1 MTAPTL
7 KLSGRLPDPAAD
19 STALVTGASSGIGSD
34 IARSLA
40 RRGHGVTLVA
50 RRKDRL
56 ETLAAELREAYGV
69 RVETLA
75 RDVSDPAARERLASD
90 VEALGLN
97 VEILVN
103 NAGFGTGGRFHE
115 LDLEREVEMIRVN
128 CEAVVALCGAFV
140 PGMVQRGRGA
150 VLNVASTI
158 GFQPVPGE
166 ATYGA
171 TKAFAVSFAEALR
184 SDLVGTGVTV
194 TALCPG
200 PVKTEFMDGPGIE
213 EGASKLP
220 GPMWLDPADVA
231 ERGVRGL
238 ERGKRVVIP
247 GVMNRA
253 GVFAGRHT
261 HRGLLM
267 AVGRKIAA

>member
-1 MTAPTL
+1 MSASLLPFPR
-7 KLSGRLPDPAAD
+7 RLPEPTPDG
-19 STALVTGASSGIGSD
+19 TCLVTGASSGIGSE

-40 RRGHGVTLVA
+40 RRGLGVTLVA
-50 RRKDRL
+50 RRKERL
-56 ETLAAELREAYGV
+56 EALAAELRNAYGV

-75 RDVSDPAARERLASD
+75 CDVSDPDAREYLVAD
-90 VEALGLN
+90 VEALGLS
-97 VEILVN
+97 VDVLVN
-103 NAGFGTGGRFHE
+103 NAGFGTGGPFHT
-115 LDLEREVEMIRVN
+115 LDAAREVEMVRLN

-140 PGMVQRGRGA
+140 PAMTQRGRGA

-158 GFQPVPGE
+158 GFQPVPRE

-171 TKAFAVSFAEALR
+171 TKAFALSFSEALR

-200 PVKTEFMDGPGIE
+200 PVRTAFMDDPGVE
-213 EGASKLP
+213 EGASRLP
-220 GPMWLDPADVA
+220 RAMWVDASVVA
-231 ERGVRGL
+231 EQGIRGL
-238 ERGKRVVIP
+238 DRGRRTVIP

-253 GVFAGRHT
+253 GAFAGRHT

-267 AVGRKIAA
+267 AVGRRIAA

>member
-1 MTAPTL
+1 MATSISRLSRKLPEPAPDT
-7 KLSGRLPDPAAD
+7 
-19 STALVTGASSGIGSD
+19 TALVTGASSGIGSE

-50 RRKDRL
+50 RRKERL
-56 ETLAAELREAYGV
+56 EALAAELREAHGV

-75 RDVSDPAARERLASD
+75 CDVSDPGARERLVAD
-90 VEALGLN
+90 VAAVGLT
-97 VEILVN
+97 VDVLVN
-103 NAGFGTGGRFHE
+103 NAGFGTGGLFHE
-115 LDLEREVEMIRVN
+115 LDAAREVEMIRLN

-140 PGMVQRGRGA
+140 PGMAARGRGA

-158 GFQPVPGE
+158 GFQPVPNE

-171 TKAFAVSFAEALR
+171 TKAFALSFSEALR

-200 PVKTEFMDGPGIE
+200 PVRTEFMDDPGVE
-213 EGASKLP
+213 EGASRLP
-220 GPMWLDPADVA
+220 RAMWIEPADVA
-231 ERGVRGL
+231 EQGVRGL
-238 ERGKRVVIP
+238 ERGKRTVIP

-253 GVFAGRHT
+253 GAFAGRHAP
-261 HRGLLM
+261 RGLLM

>member
-1 MTAPTL
+1 MASIL
-7 KLSGRLPDPAAD
+7 KLSRRLPEPAPDA
-19 STALVTGASSGIGSD
+19 TCLVTGASSGIGSE
-34 IARSLA
+34 IARALA

-50 RRKDRL
+50 RRKERL
-56 ETLAAELREAYGV
+56 EALAAVLREEHGV

-75 RDVSDPAARERLASD
+75 CDVSDPVAREWLVADVSELALTVD
-90 VEALGLN
+90 L
-97 VEILVN
+97 LVN
-103 NAGFGTGGRFHE
+103 CAGFGTGGRFHT
-115 LDLEREVEMIRVN
+115 LDAGREVEMVRLN
-128 CEAVVALCGAFV
+128 CEAIVALCGAFV
-140 PGMVQRGRGA
+140 PAMAERGRGA

-171 TKAFAVSFAEALR
+171 TKAFALSFSEALR

-200 PVKTEFMDGPGIE
+200 PVRTEFMDGPGIE
-213 EGASKLP
+213 AGASRLP
-220 GPMWLDPADVA
+220 GPMWVDAAAVA
-231 ERGVRGL
+231 EQGVRGL
-238 ERGKRVVIP
+238 DRGRRTVIP

-253 GVFAGRHT
+253 GAFAGRHT